1 MFLDDKTPSKSAVER
16 DNPPP
21 RRKACQG
28 CIKAKRRC
36 DLGFP
41 TCLRCSH
48 RHIECL
54 YDSAVSINGSS
65 SGIPP
70 SRPARFAKKR
80 QTQATSGHAASEAAS
95 QPLSLS
101 GTYGTATNIDGLS
114 FLDDP
119 SLTSL
124 PVFDDAPPSGFPGSK
139 TAEFIPKDDGIFAYG
154 GSLDN
159 LLGLSTHS
167 NSVFEGLDLDL
178 DVFQAPP
185 QNMDPVP
192 ARPEEPPHTD
202 LVYLPVATPTATTSF
217 NMSYMIRTRLSYTI
231 PILLGA
237 PKAFVETTGTPW
249 SHPSLYKDGFPPIIE
264 DMYAACALYMA
275 RTPRNDAVIMRSIEG
290 KLAKV
295 INDPLPSVASTSE
308 VLYRTQ
314 ALLMY
319 QIMRTLD
326 EGLASRAHDAVA
338 TAAFEESMNTL
349 KDHLIIEAGST
360 DVSTTFM
367 LSSLTAQS
375 ITDFEKAASLQT
387 RQHGIRRPTKPLQ
400 LYPLGPT
407 RAFWEQWTFK
417 ESVRRTFLMAFFFS
431 QLTRLVTGA
440 TLGTCTGRTATW
452 NCWTLAGD
460 LWGAPDAVD
469 FAQAWNTKH
478 EVGGEAE
485 GGCGPIIVSPGQMQR
500 VLQEARAEDMDDFAR
515 MILTTTLGVEEAKAW
530 LASKGG
536 VL

>member
-1 MFLDDKTPSKSAVER
+1 MSLNDKTPSKSAVER

-48 RHIECL
+48 RQIECQ
-54 YDSAVSINGSS
+54 YDGFASINRS
-65 SGIPP
+65 SGGIP
-70 SRPARFAKKR
+70 SRRPARSKKR
-80 QTQATSGHAASEAAS
+80 QTQATSGHAAFEPES
-95 QPLSLS
+95 QSLPLS
-101 GTYGTATNIDGLS
+101 GTYGTATGVDGLS
-114 FLDDP
+114 FLGDP
-119 SLTSL
+119 SLASL
-124 PVFDDAPPSGFPGSK
+124 PTFDNAPISLFPGLK
-139 TAEFIPKDDGIFAYG
+139 TAEFIPKDDGIFPYE

-159 LLGLSTHS
+159 LLGLS
-167 NSVFEGLDLDL
+167 NSVFEDLDL
-178 DVFQAPP
+178 EGFQDPP
-185 QNMDPVP
+185 QNMDPVL
-192 ARPEEPPHTD
+192 ARPEEPPQTD
-202 LVYLPVATPTATTSF
+202 LVYLPIPNLTTETSF
-217 NMSYMIRTRLSYTI
+217 TISYIIRTRLSYTI
-231 PILLGA
+231 PVLLGA
-237 PKAFVETTGTPW
+237 PKTFVETTGTPW

-264 DMYAACALYMA
+264 DMYSACALYMA

-290 KLAKV
+290 RLAKV
-295 INDPLPSVASTSE
+295 INNPLPSIASTPE

-326 EGLASRAHDAVA
+326 EGLASRVDDAAA

-387 RQHGIRRPTKPLQ
+387 KQKGIRKPTKPLQ

-417 ESVRRTFLMAFFFS
+417 ESVRRTFLIAFFFS
-431 QLTRLVTGA
+431 QLTRMATGA
-440 TLGTCTGRTATW
+440 PLGTCTGRTATW
-452 NCWTLAGD
+452 NCWTLAAD
-460 LWGAPDAVD
+460 LWRAPDAVD
-469 FAQAWNTKH
+469 FAQAWNTNHKA
-478 EVGGEAE
+478 GGDAD
-485 GGCGPIIVSPGQMQR
+485 GDCGPIIVSPGQMQR
-500 VLQEARAEDMDDFAR
+500 VLQEAKAEDMDDFAR

-530 LASKGG
+530 MASKGG

>member
-1 MFLDDKTPSKSAVER
+1 MMSLDDKTPSKSAVER

-41 TCLRCSH
+41 TCLRQIGCH
-48 RHIECL
+48 
-54 YDSAVSINGSS
+54 YDSAVSISRS
-65 SGIPP
+65 SGGIPS
-70 SRPARFAKKR
+70 SRPARCKKR
-80 QTQATSGHAASEAAS
+80 QTQATSGYAAFGTDSESLS
-95 QPLSLS
+95 QP
-101 GTYGTATNIDGLS
+101 GTYGTGTGVDGLS
-114 FLDDP
+114 FMDDP

-124 PVFDDAPPSGFPGSK
+124 PMFDNSPIDVFSGTK
-139 TAEFIPKDDGIFAYG
+139 TAEFIPKDDGTFVCE
-154 GSLDN
+154 GSLDDI
-159 LLGLSTHS
+159 LCLP
-167 NSVFEGLDLDL
+167 NSGFEGLDLNN
-178 DVFQAPP
+178 FQAPP
-185 QNMDPVP
+185 QNMDPVL

-202 LVYLPVATPTATTSF
+202 LVYLPAPNLTSETSF
-217 NMSYMIRTRLSYTI
+217 ILSYIIRTRLSYTI

-264 DMYAACALYMA
+264 DMYSACALYMA

-290 KLAKV
+290 RLAKV
-295 INDPLPSVASTSE
+295 INDPLPSVATTPE

-326 EGLASRAHDAVA
+326 EGLASRANDAVA

-367 LSSLTAQS
+367 LSCLTAQS
-375 ITDFEKAASLQT
+375 LDDFEKAASLQT
-387 RQHGIRRPTKPLQ
+387 KQKGIRRPTKPLQ

-407 RAFWEQWTFK
+407 RAFWEQWSFK
-417 ESVRRTFLMAFFFS
+417 ESVRRTFLISFFFS
-431 QLTRLVTGA
+431 QLTRLATGA
-440 TLGTCTGRTATW
+440 TLGSCTGRTATW
-452 NCWTLAGD
+452 NCWTLAAD
-460 LWGAPDAVD
+460 LWRATDAVD
-469 FAQAWNTKH
+469 FAQAWNTNHKA
-478 EVGGEAE
+478 GGGADD
-485 GGCGPIIVSPGQMQR
+485 GCGPIIVSPGQIQR
-500 VLQEARAEDMDDFAR
+500 VLQEAKAEDLDDFAR

-530 LASKGG
+530 MASKGG